1 MNPLD
6 PSHHTGTHVLKPV
19 LGTLQLWG
27 IAVGLV
33 ISGEYFGWSFGWA
46 SAGTLGFTITSLF
59 IAAMYAT
66 FIFSFT
72 ELTTSIPHAGGP
84 FAYSK
89 RAFGPVG
96 GYLAGAATLIEFV
109 FAPPAIALAIGAYLN
124 VQFPALDPKLA
135 ALGAYLVFMT
145 LNIVGVQIAATF
157 ELAVTLLAIFELL
170 VFMGVVSPG
179 FSVANF
185 TKGGW
190 SGQDG
195 FSLAAIPG
203 MFAAI
208 PFAIWFFLAI
218 EGVAMAAEEA
228 KDPKRSIPIAYI
240 AGILTL
246 VLLAIG
252 VMVFA
257 GGAGDWT
264 KLANINDPLP
274 QAMKMIVGESSGWLH
289 MLVWLGLF
297 GLVASFHGII
307 LGYSRQIYALSRE
320 GYLPPFFAKL
330 HPRFKTPHRA
340 ILAGGVIGIA
350 AIYSD
355 ELIKIGGNTL
365 TANIV
370 TMSVFGAILMYI
382 ISMLSLFKLRRTA
395 PNMVRPFKAPFYP
408 YFPAFALLGAGVC
421 LVTMIY
427 YNALIFGIFLGFL
440 ALGYG
445 YFLLTSHHRSNA
457 IALNATAAEPT

>member
-1 MNPLD
+1 MKPAN
-6 PSHHTGTHVLKPV
+6 PSHSTHVLKPV
-19 LGTLQLWG
+19 LSTLQLWG

-46 SAGTLGFTITSLF
+46 SAGTLGFTITSIF

-109 FAPPAIALAIGAYLN
+109 FAPPAISLAIGAYLN

-179 FSVANF
+179 FSMAHF

-190 SGQDG
+190 SGQDS

-228 KDPKRSIPIAYI
+228 KDPKRSIPVAYI
-240 AGILTL
+240 TGILTL
-246 VLLAIG
+246 VVLAIG

-257 GGAGDWT
+257 GGAGDWS
-264 KLANINDPLP
+264 KLSNINDPLP
-274 QAMKMIVGESSGWLH
+274 QAMKMIVGENSGWLH

-340 ILAGGVIGIA
+340 ILAGGAIGIA

-355 ELIKIGGNTL
+355 ELIKIGGQTL

-382 ISMLSLFKLRRTA
+382 ISMLSLFQLRRTE
-395 PNMVRPFKAPFYP
+395 PNMVRPFRAPFYP
-408 YFPAFALLGAGVC
+408 VFPAFALLGAGVC
-421 LVTMIY
+421 MATMIY
-427 YNALIFGIFLGFL
+427 YNPLIFGIFLAFL
-440 ALGYG
+440 AIGYG
-445 YFLLTSHHRSNA
+445 YFLLTGHHRTRA
-457 IALNATAAEPT
+457 IAMNNMAADLT

>member
-1 MNPLD
+1 MKPANPFH
-6 PSHHTGTHVLKPV
+6 STHVLKPV
-19 LGTLQLWG
+19 LSTLQLWG

-46 SAGTLGFTITSLF
+46 SAGTLGFTITSIF

-109 FAPPAIALAIGAYLN
+109 FAPPAISLAIGAYLN

-179 FSVANF
+179 FSLANF

-190 SGQDG
+190 SGQDS

-228 KDPKRSIPIAYI
+228 KDPKRSIPVAYI
-240 AGILTL
+240 TGILTL
-246 VLLAIG
+246 VVLAIG

-264 KLANINDPLP
+264 KLSNINDPLP
-274 QAMKMIVGESSGWLH
+274 QAMKMIVGENSGWLH

-340 ILAGGVIGIA
+340 ILAGGAIGIA

-382 ISMLSLFKLRRTA
+382 ISMLSLFQLRRA
-395 PNMVRPFKAPFYP
+395 EPLMVRPFRAPFYP
-408 YFPAFALLGAGVC
+408 IFPAFALLGAGVC
-421 LVTMIY
+421 MATMIY

-440 ALGYG
+440 AIGYG
-445 YFLLTSHHRSNA
+445 YFLLTSHHRTH
-457 IALNATAAEPT
+457 ALAMNNMAADLT